1 LLSKYE
7 DLDDVCHLARE
18 RSLKPTMETIEV
30 GALIERQ
37 KLGWFGVSLLFWACA
52 IMAIEG
58 YDMQVVA
65 YAAPTIIKEWNVNKA
80 VFGQVFGLGLFG
92 YMLGATLVSNL
103 GDRIGR
109 KTLIICG
116 CLLFGAFTVASGH
129 ASHLTVLLVLRFI
142 AGIGLGA
149 AIPNT
154 IALAAEYTP
163 AHSRATTI
171 GIMFI
176 GYNLGGALGGVLAA
190 RYIPSFGWP
199 FVFYVGGY
207 APIILAAGLTL
218 ALPESVRFLAL
229 HRHQSHRIGNIM
241 ARLAPCHVFSPE
253 TRFTLAEEHHGG
265 LAVKHLFTGGRAV
278 VTTLLWVSFV
288 ASLMGHYF
296 LTSWLPTVLAG
307 ARVPLADAVLTAAV
321 FQLGGGVG
329 NLVVCRF
336 LDKRGVTAVAV
347 AFAIAAP
354 LTILIA
360 PARSSTILLM
370 IVVFFAGLFV
380 LGGQVGLNAI
390 SGTIYPTYIR
400 SSGAGWAF
408 GVGRIGSILGPVLGG
423 YLINVLAT
431 RALFICASVP
441 MVCCAGAILL
451 LARATAAEL
460 SHQKST
466 TPS

>member
-1 LLSKYE
+1 
-7 DLDDVCHLARE
+7 
-18 RSLKPTMETIEV
+18 METIDV

-37 KLGWFGVSLLFWACA
+37 KLGWFRIALVFWACA
-52 IMAIEG
+52 IMATEG

-92 YMLGATLVSNL
+92 YMLGATMVSNL

-109 KTLIICG
+109 KKLIIGG
-116 CLLFGAFTVASGH
+116 CLLFGAFTVASGY

-154 IALAAEYTP
+154 VALVAEYSP
-163 AHSRATTI
+163 AHSRAMTI
-171 GIMFI
+171 GITFI
-176 GYNLGGALGGVLAA
+176 GYNLGGAIGGVIAA

-207 APIILAAGLTL
+207 APIVLAAVLTL

-229 HRHQSHRIGNIM
+229 RRDQSQRIRNIM
-241 ARLAPCHVFSPE
+241 ARLAPGHTLSPE
-253 TRFTLAEEHHGG
+253 TRFRLAEEHHGG

-278 VTTLLWVSFV
+278 ITMLLWVSFV

-307 ARVPLADAVLTAAV
+307 ARVPLAHAVLAAAV

-329 NLVVCRF
+329 NLVVCGF
-336 LDKRGVTAVAV
+336 LDKRGITAVAV
-347 AFAIAAP
+347 AFAIATP
-354 LTILIA
+354 LTMLIA
-360 PARSSTILLM
+360 PASTSTILLM
-370 IVVFFAGLFV
+370 TVVFFCGLFV

-390 SGTIYPTYIR
+390 SGIIYPTYIR

-423 YLINVLAT
+423 YLLNVLST
-431 RALFICASVP
+431 PSLFICASVP
-441 MVCCAGAILL
+441 MVCCAGATLL
-451 LARATAAEL
+451 LARVPAAGLLRQE
-460 SHQKST
+460 SA